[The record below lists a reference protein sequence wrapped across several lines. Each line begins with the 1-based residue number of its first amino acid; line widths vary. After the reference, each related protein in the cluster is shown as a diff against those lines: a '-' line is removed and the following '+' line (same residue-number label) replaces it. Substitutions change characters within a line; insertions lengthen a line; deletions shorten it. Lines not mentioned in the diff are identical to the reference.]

1 MRRQLRDNPGA
12 ELAVDLDAQSVTGPD
27 QTTYSFEINAFDK
40 HRLLNGLDDVG
51 LTMEFSDKIEAFKDG
66 YRAKHGWASLMAD
79 LYGMDPARIERLRS
93 SLERLGYFDPA
104 KIWDALDPDPSVTP
118 VNIGSGVGFVAL
130 PFARRY
136 PQATA
141 VGCDI
146 LKGMVALLKVA
157 ASEEGLDIVTDVRR
171 DECVEMRRDWMLNAN

>member
-1 MRRQLRDNPGA
+1 
-12 ELAVDLDAQSVTGPD
+12 
-27 QTTYSFEINAFDK
+27 
-40 HRLLNGLDDVG
+40 
-51 LTMEFSDKIEAFKDG
+51 
-66 YRAKHGWASLMAD
+66 MAD

-93 SLERLGYFDPA
+93 SERLGYFDPA

-136 PQATA
+136 PPGHGGSLWYPGRNGGA
-141 VGCDI
+141 
-146 LKGMVALLKVA
+146 LKDA

-171 DECVEMRRDWMLNAN
+171 DECAEMRRDWMLNSN

>member
-1 MRRQLRDNPGA
+1 
-12 ELAVDLDAQSVTGPD
+12 
-27 QTTYSFEINAFDK
+27 
-40 HRLLNGLDDVG
+40 
-51 LTMEFSDKIEAFKDG
+51 
-66 YRAKHGWASLMAD
+66 MAD
-79 LYGMDPARIERLRS
+79 LYGMDPARVERLRS
-93 SLERLGYFDPA
+93 PERLGCFDPA

-141 VGCDI
+141 VRCDI
-146 LKGMVALLKVA
+146 LEGMVALLKDA